1 MRLGSLHLGKVFLAP
16 MAGITDYPFRKICKD
31 QGAHA
36 VYTEMISSEALT
48 RHVTRSLELARPFPD
63 DHPIGVQIFGQDIG
77 HMAEA
82 ARIVEG
88 LSADFIDINM
98 ACPARKVVARG
109 AGAALMK
116 DLEKARAIAAAV
128 VKATKLP
135 VTVKMRLGWDWNDLS
150 GLKLARMLED
160 VGVKA
165 IAVHARTCLQ
175 GFKERACWEKVG
187 EIKSKVSIP
196 VIISGDI
203 MQPEDAKVALEVTG
217 CDAVMVARGAR
228 GRPWI
233 FKAIANCLEGKQ
245 WQPISQQE
253 MIELSFIHLD
263 LSIAIYG
270 EPSGVVK
277 FRKHLL
283 WYTKGLPGVVALR
296 PSITKA
302 STKNDVVK
310 IVERVFGD
318 GKAIG

>member
-1 MRLGSLHLGKVFLAP
+1 MRLGSLDLGRVLLAP
-16 MAGITDYPFRKICKD
+16 MAGITDYPFRKICKE
-31 QGAHA
+31 QGADA

-48 RHVTRSLELARPFPD
+48 RHVARSLELARPFPD

-77 HMAEA
+77 RMAEA
-82 ARIVEG
+82 AKIAED

-98 ACPARKVVARG
+98 ACPAPKVVARG

-116 DLEKARAIAAAV
+116 DPKKARAIAAAV
-128 VKATKLP
+128 VKATNLP

-150 GLKLARMLED
+150 GLNLASMLEE

-175 GFKERACWEKVG
+175 GFKEKACWERVG
-187 EIKSKVSIP
+187 EIKAKVSVP

-203 MQPEDAKVALEVTG
+203 MQPQDAKVALEVTG

-233 FKAIANCLEGKQ
+233 FKAIASCLEGKQ
-245 WQPISQQE
+245 WQPVSQQE
-253 MIELSFIHLD
+253 MIKLSITHLD
-263 LSIAIYG
+263 LNIAIYG
-270 EPSGVVK
+270 EGLGVVK

-296 PSITKA
+296 PCIAKA
-302 STKNDVVK
+302 STRSDVVR
-310 IVERVFGD
+310 IAETVFGD